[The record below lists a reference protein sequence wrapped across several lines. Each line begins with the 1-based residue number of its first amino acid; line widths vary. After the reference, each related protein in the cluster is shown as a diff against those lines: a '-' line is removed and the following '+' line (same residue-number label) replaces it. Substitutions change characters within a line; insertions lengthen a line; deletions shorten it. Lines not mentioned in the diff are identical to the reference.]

1 MLERLDSLFKN
12 FLAETVAN
20 ENTFAEA
27 ERIAFVVQ
35 RFEVNGGMRADDG
48 KAHGIGTGVNRGDVN
63 RL

>member
-1 MLERLDSLFKN
+1 MLERFDSLFKN
-12 FLAETVAN
+12 FFAEAVAN
-20 ENTFAEA
+20 EHTFAET

-35 RFEVNGGMRADDG
+35 RFEVDGGMRTDDG